1 MALKF
6 IYLLLTVLGL
16 RCWQAFSCCREWGL
30 PFVGSWASP
39 CGGISYCGAQALGR
53 GFSNCSSW
61 ALEHRLSS
69 CAACGIFPDQGFSL
83 CPLHWQVG
91 SDPWCHQG
99 SPRIAFTNW
108 IIGNGFT
115 KGDSHLIPKDDLKC
129 FSIVDKRGIEGTS
142 KKKYVT

>member
-6 IYLLLTVLGL
+6 IYLLLAVLGL
-16 RCWQAFSCCREWGL
+16 CCWQAFSRCREWGL

-39 CGGISYCGAQALGR
+39 CRGFSYCGAQALGGGFSDG

-69 CAACGIFPDQGFSL
+69 CAACGIFPDQGFSP

-91 SDPWCHQG
+91 SYPWCHQG
-99 SPRIAFTNW
+99 SPRIAFSNW

-115 KGDSHLIPKDDLKC
+115 KGDSHLILKDD
-129 FSIVDKRGIEGTS
+129 
-142 KKKYVT
+142 